1 MGAPSSC
8 LVCVC
13 VCGECEQYSHNIEPL
28 LHTNSDGQ
36 DKTQSADDLGQGV
49 ITLSVRCSSMVRA
62 EEECEKR
69 EERREKRDPVVS
81 LSSLD
86 MTDLPTFTGTEIC

>member
-1 MGAPSSC
+1 M
-8 LVCVC
+8 CVC
-13 VCGECEQYSHNIEPL
+13 VCGEYESFMPICEQYSHNIEPL

-69 EERREKRDPVVS
+69 EERREKRDPLVS